1 MLDDAALDVIFRK
14 ARTHNAWRD
23 RPVTD
28 DDLRRIYEV
37 MKWGP
42 TSANMS
48 PARFIFVRSPEA
60 KAKLAPALS
69 SGNLDKTMAA
79 PATAA
84 IGYDVRFFE
93 RMDYLFPHDDF
104 MANLYRDD
112 PEAAEEAG
120 FRNGTLQG
128 AYFLIA
134 ARSLGFDIGAMSG
147 FDKGIQGSISTTPRL
162 FRRHPRFD
170 FDDACQ
176 SPPPS
181 SPGRALKPISS
192 AISATA
198 TNRCC
203 SRAIRGSI
211 STTPASSRNRRFQ
224 IVRSHGS
231 QEQDRGVRPACD
243 VPVRDRSGRMVP
255 PGARNPVILR
265 TAGGLPG

>member
-1 MLDDAALDVIFRK
+1 MLDDAALDLIFRK

-28 DDLRRIYEV
+28 DDIRRIYEL

-48 PARFIFVRSPEA
+48 PARFVFVRSPEA

-79 PATAA
+79 PATAV

-112 PEAAEEAG
+112 PVAAEEAG
-120 FRNGTLQG
+120 FRNATLQG
-128 AYFLIA
+128 AYFMIA

-147 FDKGIQGSISTTPRL
+147 FDKDIATAAFFAGTSVKANFLCNIGHGDESVL
-162 FRRHPRFD
+162 FPRHPRLV
-170 FDDACQ
+170 FDDAC
-176 SPPPS
+176 
-181 SPGRALKPISS
+181 
-192 AISATA
+192 
-198 TNRCC
+198 
-203 SRAIRGSI
+203 
-211 STTPASSRNRRFQ
+211 RF
-224 IVRSHGS
+224 
-231 QEQDRGVRPACD
+231 A
-243 VPVRDRSGRMVP
+243 
-255 PGARNPVILR
+255 
-265 TAGGLPG
+265 